1 MRQDIVPFIQ
11 TKDFHFSASCRMESV
26 SKSLSQQMQHVE
38 SHGLCCHAW
47 LTAPHCVCKKPR
59 AQTAGMSNLL
69 YLTVAADLTVLVAVD
84 DSHGIERIE
93 LTQGSVPSQAR
104 NMDEVRPS
112 LTDAGLQLIRAI
124 SRLVGSSRHSDEVVQ
139 QRLQR
144 LLRSWRRTR
153 PCAAI
158 LQHAQNQ
165 NAPRLFVDHVG
176 CNLADVSWELLGR
189 AQTSAAFF
197 EVGLF
202 GYGNRKPRKTRSEA
216 EADADPLQRLGTF
229 AAPGGGSARSF
240 QLQRLEPL
248 RWHRVKVRAVGLHKS
263 WVSDWSNEVS
273 FRTLSL
279 QDAQDAGLRIA
290 SEGFL
295 VKSERLIQKCV
306 TNQNV
311 SLPSREERMVRRVRQ
326 LLGASQSYEAATT
339 KLLHARYSQGGW
351 PDFVKQGAKFS
362 RPAASR
368 DERMKRMQL
377 AIAAEELYGPVYPRG
392 NEWCQGPFYYES
404 AGLKTLSRRSS

>member
-1 MRQDIVPFIQ
+1 
-11 TKDFHFSASCRMESV
+11 
-26 SKSLSQQMQHVE
+26 
-38 SHGLCCHAW
+38 
-47 LTAPHCVCKKPR
+47 
-59 AQTAGMSNLL
+59 MSNLL
-69 YLTVAADLTVLVAVD
+69 YLTVAADLTVLVSVD
-84 DSHGIERIE
+84 DSHSVEHIE
-93 LTQGSVPSQAR
+93 LAEGSVPSQGR
-104 NMDEVRPS
+104 NMDELRPS

-124 SRLVGSSRHSDEVVQ
+124 SRLAGSSRHSDGVVQ
-139 QRLQR
+139 ERLQR

-176 CNLADVSWELLGR
+176 CNLADVSWGLLGR

-197 EVGLF
+197 EVALF
-202 GYGNRKPRKTRSEA
+202 GYGNRKPRKTRSKV
-216 EADADPLQRLGTF
+216 EADGDPLQRLGTF

-240 QLQRLEPL
+240 QFLRLEPL
-248 RWHRVKVRAVGLHKS
+248 RWHRARVRAVGLHKS

-279 QDAQDAGLRIA
+279 QDAQDAGLHVA

-306 TNQNV
+306 TDQNV
-311 SLPSREERMVRRVRQ
+311 TLPRREERMVRRVRQ

-362 RPAASR
+362 RPAALR
-368 DERMKRMQL
+368 DERMKRMQF

-404 AGLKTLSRRSS
+404 AGLKTLRGRSS

>member
-1 MRQDIVPFIQ
+1 M
-11 TKDFHFSASCRMESV
+11 FHGNC
-26 SKSLSQQMQHVE
+26 L
-38 SHGLCCHAW
+38 
-47 LTAPHCVCKKPR
+47 
-59 AQTAGMSNLL
+59 AG
-69 YLTVAADLTVLVAVD
+69 
-84 DSHGIERIE
+84 RR
-93 LTQGSVPSQAR
+93 PAR
-104 NMDEVRPS
+104 P
-112 LTDAGLQLIRAI
+112 
-124 SRLVGSSRHSDEVVQ
+124 
-139 QRLQR
+139 
-144 LLRSWRRTR
+144 
-153 PCAAI
+153 
-158 LQHAQNQ
+158 
-165 NAPRLFVDHVG
+165 
-176 CNLADVSWELLGR
+176 
-189 AQTSAAFF
+189 FF

-273 FRTLSL
+273 LRTLSL
-279 QDAQDAGLRIA
+279 QDAQDAGLHIA

-306 TNQNV
+306 TNQSV